1 MVHTLDFGGED
12 ADVTVTTS
20 GMADA
25 AGFAAMN
32 DELVAHPRFRPGMS
46 ILVDHSAL
54 DVTLLRAG
62 DVQVIARAVTEMAS
76 SIGPGAIAIVAPTK
90 VGFGVARMSEG
101 LAAPAELRT
110 RTFRSRAHAIEWL
123 RDQRGGD

>member
-1 MVHTLDFGGED
+1 MVHTFDFAGKD

-20 GMADA
+20 GVADA
-25 AGFAAMN
+25 AGFAQMN

-54 DVTLLRAG
+54 DVTSLRAG
-62 DVQVIARAVTEMAS
+62 DVQAIAQAVTAMAS
-76 SIGPGAIAIVAPTK
+76 SIGPGSIAIVAPTK

-101 LAAPAELRT
+101 LAGPAELRT
-110 RTFRSRAHAIEWL
+110 RTFRSRTAAVEWL
-123 RDQRGGD
+123 RDERGGD